1 MIPRQESG
9 AYAGATMMILTQI
22 AMTAIMTMTPIHMRA
37 HHPTLTAVGIVI
49 GLHVAALY
57 LPLTAHRCPR

>member
-1 MIPRQESG
+1 MIPRPESG

-22 AMTAIMTMTPIHMRA
+22 AMTAIHMRA

-57 LPLTAHRCPR
+57 LLLTAHRCPR